1 MQEGQGWS
9 QDWEQRALRASS
21 VPAESDALHGPLPEQ
36 LEPVLPHVQRA
47 DQRDFWVLQV
57 RLPRRVLR
65 CPELRIEPGGSRLL
79 FPELFAANCLV
90 DRKAL
95 LACRERPEGSQC
107 NATPRHF
114 YRQRPEE
121 EVPEQLEAHSATS
134 RRKEDLRGL
143 HEQNLA
149 SSGYLR
155 QCIRRCQLANYWIY
169 LEIWRTFSKNDDFG
183 PSVGFWLL
191 SNR

>member
-1 MQEGQGWS
+1 MQEGEGWS
-9 QDWEQRALRASS
+9 QDWEQRALRTSS
-21 VPAESDALHGPLPEQ
+21 VPAESDALDGPLPEQ

-79 FPELFAANCLV
+79 FPELFAANCLI

-107 NATPRHF
+107 DPTPRHF

-134 RRKEDLRGL
+134 CREEDLRGPN
-143 HEQNLA
+143 EQNLA
-149 SSGYLR
+149 SPGYLR
-155 QCIRRCQLANYWIY
+155 QWIRRSQLANYRIY
-169 LEIWRTFSKNDDFG
+169 LEIRGTCPQNDDFG
-183 PSVGFWLL
+183 PSFSVRFL
-191 SNR
+191 SYR